1 MATLGEVV
9 IQTIF
14 GSSENSDMYR
24 DQVVRPLMDN
34 PVALQDMATQMSVR
48 YGISVK
54 KSKMLLR
61 LLAKHW
67 DTEVP

>member
-1 MATLGEVV
+1 MATLGEAV

-14 GSSENSDMYR
+14 GSSDNSDMYR

-34 PVALQDMATQMSVR
+34 PVALTDMATQMSQR
-48 YGISVK
+48 YDISVK

>member
-54 KSKMLLR
+54 KCKMLLR

>member
-1 MATLGEVV
+1 MPAA
-9 IQTIF
+9 
-14 GSSENSDMYR
+14 DMYR

-54 KSKMLLR
+54 KCKMLLR

>member
-1 MATLGEVV
+1 MATLGETV

-54 KSKMLLR
+54 KSKMLIR

>member
-1 MATLGEVV
+1 MPAA
-9 IQTIF
+9 
-14 GSSENSDMYR
+14 DMYR

-54 KSKMLLR
+54 KSKMLIR